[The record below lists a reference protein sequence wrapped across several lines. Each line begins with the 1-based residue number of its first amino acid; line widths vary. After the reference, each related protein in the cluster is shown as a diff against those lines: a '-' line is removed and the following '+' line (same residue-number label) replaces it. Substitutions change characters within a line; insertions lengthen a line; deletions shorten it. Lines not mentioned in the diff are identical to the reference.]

1 MIAAES
7 RDTSIVMPLD
17 LIKRDFA
24 PGVECSDSQMF
35 CRDSCIKY
43 VQRGVQQS
51 TNRNVYGYYHYDS
64 DSFCGTGSISK
75 TVTVTHVSGVTI
87 GGTGQIPSVSSRVFD
102 LIQFRDY

>member
-7 RDTSIVMPLD
+7 SDTSIVMPLD

-43 VQRGVQQS
+43 VHRGVQQS
-51 TNRNVYGYYHYDS
+51 INRNVYGYYHYDS
-64 DSFCGTGSISK
+64 DSFCGTGSITK

-87 GGTGQIPSVSSRVFD
+87 GGTGQIPSVSSQLFY
-102 LIQFRDY
+102 L